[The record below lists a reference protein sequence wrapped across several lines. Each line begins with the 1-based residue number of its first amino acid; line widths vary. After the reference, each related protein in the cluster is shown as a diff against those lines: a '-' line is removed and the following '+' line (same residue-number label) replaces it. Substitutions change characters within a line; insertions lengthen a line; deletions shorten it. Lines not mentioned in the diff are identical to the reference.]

1 MYRYS
6 KMLITIT
13 LLTIAAP
20 MPLPAEDTPMNDQR
34 RQALENGEIL
44 MDLKQHPITKVYLPT
59 GQCLVEGTVQE
70 VWWVITD
77 FDSFGEFL
85 PQVVYYKPLVWQG
98 DRLLMDCKV
107 KVLFLKFD
115 YRLSYII
122 DEENHTTYWFYVSGP
137 IRDSQG
143 YWRVEP
149 YDDTRV
155 IVTYTTTMDV
165 GRAMPGFIEKFL
177 AKTTFPEIFSSLK
190 KRVKELKQQGPIK
203 KPSLPLKP
211 ASQRAH

>member
-1 MYRYS
+1 MYFYS
-6 KMLITIT
+6 RMLVTIT
-13 LLTIAAP
+13 LLIIAAP
-20 MPLPAEDTPMNDQR
+20 MPLLAADTPMDDQR
-34 RQALENGEIL
+34 RQTLEKGEIL

-59 GQCLVEGTVQE
+59 GQCLVEGTLQE
-70 VWWVITD
+70 VWWIITD

-98 DRLLMDCKV
+98 NRLLVDCKV

-122 DEENHTTYWFYVSGP
+122 DEENYTTYWFYVSGP
-137 IRDSQG
+137 IHDSQG

-155 IVTYTTTMDV
+155 IVTYTTTLDV
-165 GRAMPGFIEKFL
+165 GRAMPGFIEKIL
-177 AKTTFPEIFSSLK
+177 AKSTFPDIFNSLRQ
-190 KRVKELKQQGPIK
+190 RVSQLRQEGGVK
-203 KPSLPLKP
+203 KPNLPPRP
-211 ASQRAH
+211 AMNGGD